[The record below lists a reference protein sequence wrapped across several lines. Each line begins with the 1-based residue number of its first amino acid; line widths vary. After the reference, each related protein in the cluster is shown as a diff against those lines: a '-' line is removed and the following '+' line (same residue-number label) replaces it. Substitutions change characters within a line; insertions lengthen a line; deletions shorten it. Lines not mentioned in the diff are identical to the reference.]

1 MLAISSLSWWFTHAI
16 VLCGMIPLFPWIDT
30 APRIA
35 IVCGFLASFWQQR
48 RGAWNLPDWL
58 LNSAIVPVFLV
69 YLFQYSS
76 RNAVQPVVSALTFML
91 ALRLLSKK
99 SVRHHL
105 QMHALALFCL
115 ASSSLFDL
123 SPTFML
129 FLTILLFL
137 EAPALV
143 LLTYYAADSLITLTR
158 NELRMVLT
166 AGTALPLLSL
176 PLLLLFFPI
185 LPRTQMPLWH
195 FMSGSAASSTGFS
208 EKVEPGVAAQ
218 QLTVRERVFRAE
230 TGKLPPQQRYWRVTV
245 FNSFDGTRWQ
255 RTPLKGSEKSLDRQG
270 TVAQTIYLEP
280 GGLRYLPLLDAPV
293 TVSGIPFQRSAD
305 LVYERSR
312 RSAARIVYRALSDS
326 TGSIPIVNRID
337 TRPYLELPDTIAPR
351 ISQLSRQIRLQG
363 SDVAERVTALETFL
377 RNGGYRY
384 SQQGMPTGVDA
395 LEQFLFESKQGNCEF
410 FASACALLMRG
421 SGIPARLV
429 GGYLGGEYNELGGYY
444 LVSEEMAH
452 VWVEFWLPGTGW
464 RRLDPSSFANNAD
477 QLWGAERRTTLLQRL
492 RLLADASDYYW
503 NRAVVSYD
511 LERQV
516 QAAHS
521 IGKQLQRFEFSGN
534 LRRMLPYLLL
544 FIPAVLGWFLWKRR
558 SILFAARET
567 RILRRFYRRLEEDCG
582 IHVEPGKVGIFELA
596 ELSGSR
602 PAEEFAQLYGTAIY
616 HDRRLTD
623 EEYTRLQELCG
634 RSFKSSGNSF

>member
-1 MLAISSLSWWFTHAI
+1 MVAISSLSWWFTHAI
-16 VLCGMIPLFPWIDT
+16 VLCGMIPLFPWIGT

-35 IVCGFLASFWQQR
+35 IACGFLASFWQLR
-48 RGAWNLPDWL
+48 RGAWHLPNWL
-58 LNSAIVPVFLV
+58 LNSAIVPIFLI

-76 RNAVQPVVSALTFML
+76 SNAVQPVVSVMTFML
-91 ALRLLSKK
+91 ALRLLSEK

-105 QMHALALFCL
+105 QIHALALFCL

-143 LLTYYAADSLITLTR
+143 LLTYYAADSRMTLTR
-158 NELRMVLT
+158 RELRTVLT
-166 AGTALPLLSL
+166 VGTALPLLSL

-230 TGKLPPQQRYWRVTV
+230 TLQLPPQQRYWRVTV
-245 FNSFDGTRWQ
+245 FNSFDGIRWQ
-255 RTPLKGSEKSLDRQG
+255 RTPLKGSEKSPDRQG

-305 LVYERSR
+305 LVYERTR
-312 RSAARIVYRALSDS
+312 RSASRIVYHAVSDS
-326 TGSIPIVNRID
+326 TGNIPIINKID
-337 TRPYLELPDTIAPR
+337 TRLYLELPATIAPR
-351 ISQLSRQIRLQG
+351 ISQLARQIRQQG
-363 SDVAERVTALETFL
+363 RDDAQRVAALETFL

-384 SQQGMPTGVDA
+384 SQQGMPTGAHA

-410 FASACALLMRG
+410 FASACALLLRG
-421 SGIPARLV
+421 ASIPARLV

-503 NRAVVSYD
+503 NRTVVSYD

-516 QAAHS
+516 QAVQN
-521 IGKQLQRFEFSGN
+521 IGTQLQRFEFSGN
-534 LRRMLPYLLL
+534 LRRTLPYLLL
-544 FIPAVLGWFLWKRR
+544 FIPAVLGWFLWKQR
-558 SILFAARET
+558 SIWFAAREV
-567 RILRRFYRRLEEDCG
+567 RILRHYYRRLVDDCG
-582 IHVEPGKVGIFELA
+582 VRVEPGKAGIFELA
-596 ELSGSR
+596 VLSGSR
-602 PAEEFAQLYGTAIY
+602 QAEEFAQIYGAAIY
-616 HDRRLTD
+616 HGRRLTD
-623 EEYTRLQELCG
+623 VEYLRLQELCEH
-634 RSFKSSGNSF
+634 SFSVG